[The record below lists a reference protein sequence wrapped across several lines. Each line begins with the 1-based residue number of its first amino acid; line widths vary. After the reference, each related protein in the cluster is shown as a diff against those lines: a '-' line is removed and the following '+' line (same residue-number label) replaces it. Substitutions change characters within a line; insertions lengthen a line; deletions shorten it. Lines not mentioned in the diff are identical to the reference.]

1 MARKI
6 YDLKEAVEN
15 AVEAIEEIENF
26 RDEVEADIK
35 NLIDFIGQ
43 FDDGDEK
50 SELLTAIEGISEDL
64 NNILSKL
71 K

>member
-26 RDEVEADIK
+26 RDEVEADIN